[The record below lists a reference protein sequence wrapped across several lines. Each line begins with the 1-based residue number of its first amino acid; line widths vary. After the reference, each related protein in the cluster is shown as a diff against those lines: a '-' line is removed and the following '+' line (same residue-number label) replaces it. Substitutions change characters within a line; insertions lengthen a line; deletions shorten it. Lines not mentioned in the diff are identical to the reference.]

1 MPESGKEDLS
11 YSHLHQGS
19 EDKKQSYSYCDVS
32 EDVMLS
38 NTIVCY
44 VITRY
49 IIMSI
54 QNSAQDPKLADPVIN
69 KVRFATDLL
78 CIG

>member
-1 MPESGKEDLS
+1 
-11 YSHLHQGS
+11 
-19 EDKKQSYSYCDVS
+19 
-32 EDVMLS
+32 MLS